1 MSNDQNTHG
10 FLPAPPTTTIT
21 TNELNH
27 QQEPPSI
34 TQESQLDAA
43 VGRAILSIRN
53 AVAAVNNSPI
63 LTPSLNNN
71 QDQPSKTITVPR
83 KTRRRRPFHRTTI
96 SDKKEC
102 PQIKRLR
109 KMEEMVTEIEQK
121 CSEFTRESGEVLTQ
135 ELEHDGDHDENQNV
149 NEAKVEQDGEEKED
163 EDIEDCVEFKRLD
176 DGSLRIQ
183 LSCSCTKRFEILH
196 NKIGCFYRLI

>member
-34 TQESQLDAA
+34 TQESQLATA
-43 VGRAILSIRN
+43 VGRAIVSIRN

-71 QDQPSKTITVPR
+71 QDQPSKT
-83 KTRRRRPFHRTTI
+83 TT
-96 SDKKEC
+96 
-102 PQIKRLR
+102 IKRLR
-109 KMEEMVTEIEQK
+109 KMEEMATEIEQK

-149 NEAKVEQDGEEKED
+149 NEYYFPYTSVTASV
-163 EDIEDCVEFKRLD
+163 I
-176 DGSLRIQ
+176 I
-183 LSCSCTKRFEILH
+183 TW
-196 NKIGCFYRLI
+196 